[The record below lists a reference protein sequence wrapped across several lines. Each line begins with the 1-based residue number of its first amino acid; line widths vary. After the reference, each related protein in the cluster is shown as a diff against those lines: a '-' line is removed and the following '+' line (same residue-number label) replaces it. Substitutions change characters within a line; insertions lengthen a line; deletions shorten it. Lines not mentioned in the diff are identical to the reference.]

1 MNGRREKMEKLIA
14 CRSKGVGREWGRE
27 EGERVKRKN
36 QKTTLEKGF
45 FIQHFKNILIPTKR
59 STDRIE
65 GSKQG
70 DVWWPA
76 TRRRFFSSMFISC
89 WVLK

>member
-1 MNGRREKMEKLIA
+1 MEKLIA

-70 DVWWPA
+70 KA
-76 TRRRFFSSMFISC
+76 TCGGQLPGGAFFLLCSYHVGS
-89 WVLK
+89 